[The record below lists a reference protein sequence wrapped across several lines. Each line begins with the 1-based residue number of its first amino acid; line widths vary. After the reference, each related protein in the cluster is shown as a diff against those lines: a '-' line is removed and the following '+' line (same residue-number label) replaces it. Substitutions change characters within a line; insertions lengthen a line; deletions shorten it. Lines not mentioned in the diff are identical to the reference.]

1 LINIANYEQDIKA
14 QKSLLDRMNES
25 VIKLETFIRD
35 VISYSRNARLDV
47 RKTNI
52 NLRDLIQETLDHI
65 SNLDHFHK
73 IKFDISVHEDV
84 FIASDE
90 TRLKI
95 VLNNLLSNAVKFQ
108 RFDEEKLPLVHVSY
122 GNEHGKHHIKV
133 SDNGQGISEEYQD
146 KIFNMFYRANVSS
159 DGSGLGLYI
168 LKETLKKLDGE
179 VQVKS
184 KEGVGSEFIVSFP

>member
-47 RKTNI
+47 KQTQI
-52 NLRDLIQETLDHI
+52 KLKSLVQEILDHI
-65 SNLDHFHK
+65 SNLDNFHK
-73 IKFDISVHEDV
+73 IKFDIQVDEHVVID
-84 FIASDE
+84 SDE
-90 TRLKI
+90 TRVKI
-95 VLNNLLSNAVKFQ
+95 ILNNLLSNAVKFQ
-108 RFDEEKLPLVHVSY
+108 RFGEERMPLVRVSY
-122 GNEHGKHHIKV
+122 WYENAQHHIKV
-133 SDNGQGISEEYQD
+133 SDNGHGISEEYQD
-146 KIFNMFYRANVSS
+146 KIFNMFYRANVTS

-168 LKETLKKLDGE
+168 LKETLKKLQGDVE
-179 VQVKS
+179 VTS